1 MIPKIIHY
9 VWVGDKEKPES
20 VKAYIESWKKHC
32 PDYMIMEWGNEK
44 FSKINNRFAKQ
55 AFENRKWAF
64 VSDYL
69 RLYALYNYGGI
80 YLDTDVEI
88 TQNIDKFL
96 IHDFFTGFEKYEN
109 NISCVT
115 ALMGAK
121 KHSPIIKD
129 LLDYYKDKDFITSE
143 GLDMTPNTKIISE
156 YFQKNFGLQNS
167 NSGEIK
173 VILQENSVIYPYY
186 YFCKK
191 EEKHSE
197 NYAIHHFDG
206 SWIDSYKRK
215 HLINIF
221 NKYSIILFKLRKNK
235 NPNIIPLIGN
245 EKFILKLQINTKN
258 ILGLIKRNKNEKI

>member
-1 MIPKIIHY
+1 MIPKILHY
-9 VWVGDKEKPES
+9 VWVGDKEKPAT
-20 VKAYIESWKKHC
+20 VKEYIESWKKYC
-32 PDYMIMEWGNEK
+32 PNYQIIEWNNEK
-44 FSKINNRFAKQ
+44 FQQIDNKFATQ
-55 AFENRKWAF
+55 AYENKKWAF

-206 SWIDSYKRK
+206 SWIDSY
-215 HLINIF
+215 
-221 NKYSIILFKLRKNK
+221 SRKN
-235 NPNIIPLIGN
+235 
-245 EKFILKLQINTKN
+245 
-258 ILGLIKRNKNEKI
+258 LIKFGNYKIVKFKYIKNKDPKTLQLLEGEKVLLKKHINRNKIFALIKS

>member
-1 MIPKIIHY
+1 MIPKILHY

-32 PDYMIMEWGNEK
+32 PDYMIMEWDNEK
-44 FSKINNRFAKQ
+44 FGKTNNRFAKQ

-88 TQNIDKFL
+88 TNNIDKFL
-96 IHDFFTGFEKYEN
+96 TNDFFIGFEKYKN
-109 NISCVT
+109 NISCAT
-115 ALMGAK
+115 ALIGAT
-121 KHSPIIKD
+121 PTNFIIKA
-129 LLDYYKDKDFITSE
+129 LLDYYNDKDFETKK
-143 GLDMTPNTKIISE
+143 GLDMTPNTQIFTEHFCKEFNLST
-156 YFQKNFGLQNS
+156 LQNGEEIIKLDK
-167 NSGEIK
+167 NSI
-173 VILQENSVIYPYY
+173 IYPYY
-186 YFCKK
+186 YFCQK

-245 EKFILKLQINTKN
+245 EKFILKLQINSKN